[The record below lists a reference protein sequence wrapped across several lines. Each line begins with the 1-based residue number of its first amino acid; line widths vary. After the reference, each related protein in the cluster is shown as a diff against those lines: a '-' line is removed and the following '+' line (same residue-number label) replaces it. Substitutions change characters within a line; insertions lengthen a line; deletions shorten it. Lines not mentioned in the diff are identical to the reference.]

1 MAIADLL
8 GNPIKSVMYSLDC
21 FIVNGRG
28 DMPFIY
34 YRHAISYIIFVFQ
47 IIVFIIGF
55 YLIKLI
61 YKDKGTAFGEII
73 YTALLY

>member
-1 MAIADLL
+1 
-8 GNPIKSVMYSLDC
+8 
-21 FIVNGRG
+21 
-28 DMPFIY
+28 MPFIY
-34 YRHAISYIIFVFQ
+34 FRHAISYIIFVFQ

-61 YKDKGTAFGEII
+61 YRDKGTAFGEII